1 MCSGRVDESFI
12 WQGFAKGAPVI
23 LVSGCHI
30 GDCHYINANQWT
42 VKRIDK
48 IRRKMEKLA
57 IRPERLQLQWISAAE
72 GIRFAQLMEE
82 MEKLRLQVT
91 PEEIAETMRLLTEK
105 G

>member
-1 MCSGRVDESFI
+1 
-12 WQGFAKGAPVI
+12 
-23 LVSGCHI
+23 
-30 GDCHYINANQWT
+30 
-42 VKRIDK
+42 
-48 IRRKMEKLA
+48 MEKLA